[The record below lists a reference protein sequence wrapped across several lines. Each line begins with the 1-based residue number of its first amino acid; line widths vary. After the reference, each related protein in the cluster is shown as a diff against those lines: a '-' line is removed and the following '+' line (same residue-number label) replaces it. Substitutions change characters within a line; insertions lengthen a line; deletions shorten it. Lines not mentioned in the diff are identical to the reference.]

1 MGLQAGGMLLLTSK
15 TPVVI
20 MHSAYRKRLTPGFG
34 AIAAAS
40 PRTDASP
47 KMEVLTTEGGI
58 TKDGPI
64 ARSHN
69 TIPPDTRS
77 GARPINQVRGR

>member
-34 AIAAAS
+34 AIAAAR
-40 PRTDASP
+40 RTDASP

-58 TKDGPI
+58 
-64 ARSHN
+64 
-69 TIPPDTRS
+69 
-77 GARPINQVRGR
+77 

>member
-34 AIAAAS
+34 AIALLLAA
-40 PRTDASP
+40 PTRRP
-47 KMEVLTTEGGI
+47 KW
-58 TKDGPI
+58 
-64 ARSHN
+64 RS
-69 TIPPDTRS
+69 
-77 GARPINQVRGR
+77 

>member
-58 TKDGPI
+58 
-64 ARSHN
+64 
-69 TIPPDTRS
+69 
-77 GARPINQVRGR
+77 